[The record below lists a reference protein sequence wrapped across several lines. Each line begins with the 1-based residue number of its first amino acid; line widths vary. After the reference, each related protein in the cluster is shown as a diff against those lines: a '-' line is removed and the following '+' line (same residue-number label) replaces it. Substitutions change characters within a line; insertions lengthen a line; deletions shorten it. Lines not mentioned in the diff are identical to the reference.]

1 MFTPLPENNMR
12 HQSKYFWKKYTGAW
26 GERGH
31 DTDSIMKRVFLF
43 TLTSAT
49 TKHMSCSV
57 FYYYFCVVPCFI
69 LLSFLRWFGLASS
82 DFLSS
87 SSTVCCTTICFHV
100 LLSHFCFFQY
110 VLSNLPSSPYI
121 CPWPLNVAGFLSH
134 SILLATDSWFWPFP
148 AVASL
153 KAAHG

>member
-1 MFTPLPENNMR
+1 MH
-12 HQSKYFWKKYTGAW
+12 HQSTYFWRKYTGAW

-31 DTDSIMKRVFLF
+31 DTDHIKKRVFLL

-49 TKHMSCSV
+49 TKHTVCLVVFFIIMSALFLV
-57 FYYYFCVVPCFI
+57 LFCR
-69 LLSFLRWFGLASS
+69 LFLRWDGLASS

-87 SSTVCCTTICFHV
+87 SSTVCCATICFHV
-100 LLSHFCFFQY
+100 LLSHFCCLRY

-121 CPWPLNVAGFLSH
+121 CPWPLNVAGILSH